1 MRSVEIPPCDEDAA
15 QKNGFES
22 FIPTTAAATTYVSVL
37 GEVPRCQYRPQITG
51 GNEPSKYD
59 WCAPHISSKKK
70 RILVCSLVPRAKYTH
85 TATHRAL
92 RVTRTCAGTERERER
107 LALEYVRVPSGL
119 VTNDASPA
127 ARLPAPPLV
136 SDFPPLPVAASSI
149 SITDGAKDGGRRGSA
164 SASASLAVFSFKGG
178 GRSSRVFAWGS
189 RGSGNRKRHRRG
201 EGGGASKEDLIG
213 RWSVCRERA
222 GRRVVLVPCSRVCAT
237 RGARGVSP
245 TGAG

>member
-1 MRSVEIPPCDEDAA
+1 MTGARHTFPA
-15 QKNGFES
+15 QKQGYWCALWSPVLNTHT
-22 FIPTTAAATTYVSVL
+22 PPRTARYVSHV
-37 GEVPRCQYRPQITG
+37 V
-51 GNEPSKYD
+51 
-59 WCAPHISSKKK
+59 A
-70 RILVCSLVPRAKYTH
+70 RAQ
-85 TATHRAL
+85 
-92 RVTRTCAGTERERER
+92 RERER

-136 SDFPPLPVAASSI
+136 SGFPPLPVAASSI

-178 GRSSRVFAWGS
+178 GSSSRVFAWGS